1 MPSKIDAISSG
12 LALINVAMPGIVSL
26 VATFAG
32 GQQVDIQK
40 LLDDTDEKVDKII
53 SEGTDFLA
61 QAPEPME
68 PLVPD
73 VPAVTTEPPPEP
85 E

>member
-1 MPSKIDAISSG
+1 MPINKIDAISSG

-40 LLDDTDEKVDKII
+40 ILNDTDAKVNKII

-61 QAPEPME
+61 QT
-68 PLVPD
+68 PD
-73 VPAVTTEPPPEP
+73 PPAPPE
-85 E
+85 

>member
-26 VATFAG
+26 VATFTG

-40 LLDDTDEKVDKII
+40 LLNDTDEKVNKII
-53 SEGTDFLA
+53 SEGTNFLS
-61 QAPEPME
+61 QPDPD
-68 PLVPD
+68 PPVPD